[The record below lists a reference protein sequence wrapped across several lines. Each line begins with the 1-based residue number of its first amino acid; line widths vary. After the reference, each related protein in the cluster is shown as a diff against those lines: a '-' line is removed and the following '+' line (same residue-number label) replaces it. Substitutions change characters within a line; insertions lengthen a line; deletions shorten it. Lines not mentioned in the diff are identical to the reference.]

1 MPQFDQLTEHV
12 CTAMLTG
19 SAKFGCGGT
28 SKTPTDCDHIVAYD
42 GHELG
47 INKNRF
53 KHVLTTRYC
62 TTWILH
68 PTQICKILQ

>member
-53 KHVLTTRYC
+53 KL
-62 TTWILH
+62 
-68 PTQICKILQ
+68 